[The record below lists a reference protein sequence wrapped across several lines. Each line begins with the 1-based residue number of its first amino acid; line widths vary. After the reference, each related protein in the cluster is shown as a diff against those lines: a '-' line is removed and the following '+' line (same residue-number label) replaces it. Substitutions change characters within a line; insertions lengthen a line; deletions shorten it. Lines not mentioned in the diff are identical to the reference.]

1 MSQSAAPIRLRSR
14 SQARVAILATR
25 FVVTLLRTLDAMPTF
40 TYPNRERSF
49 VRSTVILLAVA
60 GTGYVAGALL
70 HNTVSSRDDSVAFA
84 RPVQA
89 AKSNLRDPRPATG
102 TVAAAGAVEWGR
114 PDSERIPE
122 PRECDLVHGISIAC
136 LFMD

>member
-1 MSQSAAPIRLRSR
+1 M
-14 SQARVAILATR
+14 ILATR
-25 FVVTLLRTLDAMPTF
+25 FVVTLLRTLDVMPTF
-40 TYPNRERSF
+40 TYPNRESSF